1 MNSRNLA
8 LIISVAL
15 HPLLMGTYGC
25 LLLFFGIKDTV
36 YDYMTPFETKWRIS
50 LIIFMFSFVFPVLNI
65 YILYKLKRIPGITL
79 SNQKDRT
86 FPYVMTSLFYFGLFY
101 LLMDINIWNSMKLFI
116 VGGGLAILITA
127 LINLK
132 YKISAHM
139 VGIGG
144 LLGVLISVSYLIK
157 FDMTL
162 FYILVITLAGFIGFA
177 RLKLEE
183 HKPSQ
188 IYSGF
193 FLGLIVQT
201 SLFFALQKII
211 FA

>member
-1 MNSRNLA
+1 MA
-8 LIISVAL
+8 
-15 HPLLMGTYGC
+15 TYGC
-25 LLLFFGIKDTV
+25 LLLFFGIKNTV
-36 YDYMTPFETKWRIS
+36 YDFLTEFETKWRIS
-50 LIIFMFSFVFPVLNI
+50 LVVFMFSFVFPVLNI

-79 SNQKDRT
+79 SNQGDRT

-101 LLMDINIWNSMKLFI
+101 LLMDINIWPSIKLFI
-116 VGGGLAILITA
+116 VGGGLAILLTA

-132 YKISAHM
+132 FKISAHM

-162 FYILVITLAGFIGFA
+162 FYIITVVVAGMIGFA
-177 RLKLEE
+177 RIKLEE
-183 HKPSQ
+183 HNPAQ
-188 IYSGF
+188 VYLGF
-193 FLGLIVQT
+193 LLGLVVQL
-201 SLFFALQKII
+201 SLFFSLHQLT